1 MGVRFDFA
9 GKRVLVTGASRG
21 IGFAVA
27 EAFATTGAV
36 LVVLAE
42 DDAVRSAAER
52 LSAVAARPVS
62 AVVCDISDRASV
74 DAALADMG
82 ELDILINNAGL
93 ERPTPL
99 AEPDSS
105 IDDAFAR
112 VMAINVAGTNNVTR
126 AVASRIAEGGRII
139 VTASIWGKTAVPDF
153 SAYVGSKHAL
163 IGMTRVWARELGA
176 RRITVNAVCPGWVRT
191 EASMRSLAA
200 MAAQTGAEEDA
211 LLGEIVAG
219 QAIGGLMEPADVA
232 SLYLFLASDDAANIT
247 GQAINVDRGEVMA

>member
-27 EAFATTGAV
+27 EAFATTGAD

-52 LSAVAARPVS
+52 LSAIAARPVS
-62 AVVCDISDRASV
+62 AIVCDISDRASV
-74 DAALADMG
+74 VAALADMG

-126 AVASRIAEGGRII
+126 ILASRIAEGGRII

-200 MAAQTGAEEDA
+200 MAAQTGADEDA